1 MNKTKP
7 YPLYIQIIQD
17 LKQDIFK
24 GVLPAKAKIP
34 TTAELCRQY
43 GVCHR
48 TIQMA
53 TRALVKEGL
62 LIRRPRL
69 GTYVA
74 DIEVEKRAMSG
85 GERRVALLI
94 RYKENLFDNDF
105 YPREIIDGVI
115 AAAEEYNCRID
126 FNVYSDLDSLSIS
139 PLLFGFLLVE
149 SSREQALKI
158 KRMGL
163 PVFLLDTV
171 FERSGLG
178 YARTDNI
185 YGINQAVKHLVKM
198 GHRKILYVY
207 NDRIETSF
215 AVAER
220 YKGFIRAAAKY
231 GIASAGYTVKVGDLK
246 NGVATPFHTAMLVD
260 AHSTTLSVL
269 SILRKHGIRIP
280 GDISLVAYDDI
291 SFSEYLSTPVT
302 VVKQKLADIGRIGLE
317 MLFSEDEK
325 WRDARILVKPELI
338 IRETTGYVNERE
350 EM

>member
-1 MNKTKP
+1 
-7 YPLYIQIIQD
+7 
-17 LKQDIFK
+17 
-24 GVLPAKAKIP
+24 
-34 TTAELCRQY
+34 
-43 GVCHR
+43 
-48 TIQMA
+48 
-53 TRALVKEGL
+53 
-62 LIRRPRL
+62 
-69 GTYVA
+69 
-74 DIEVEKRAMSG
+74 MSG
-85 GERRVALLI
+85 SERRVALLI

-115 AAAEEYNCRID
+115 AAAGEYNCKID

-139 PLLFGFLLVE
+139 PSLSGFLLIE
-149 SSREQALKI
+149 PSREHALKI

-207 NDRIETSF
+207 NNRIETSF

-220 YKGFIRAAAKY
+220 YKGFVRAAARY
-231 GIASAGYTVKVGDLK
+231 GISSAGYTVKTGDLQ
-246 NGVATPFHTAMLVD
+246 NGVATPSHTAMLVD

-269 SILRKHGIRIP
+269 SILRKRGVRIP
-280 GDISLVAYDDI
+280 DDISLVAYDDI

-317 MLFSEDEK
+317 ILFSEDEK
-325 WRDARILVKPELI
+325 WRNAKILIKPELI
-338 IRETTGYVNERE
+338 IRETTRYIDERG